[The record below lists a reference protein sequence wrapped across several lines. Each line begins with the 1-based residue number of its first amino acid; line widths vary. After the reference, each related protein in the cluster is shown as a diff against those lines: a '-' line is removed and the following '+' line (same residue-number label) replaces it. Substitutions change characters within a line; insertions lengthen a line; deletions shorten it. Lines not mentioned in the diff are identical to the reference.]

1 MNGQVVWIEK
11 RYYRDLQVADL
22 ALIDWTMNVYEPED
36 WEKELFDKVVIIP
49 LED

>member
-1 MNGQVVWIEK
+1 MKGQVVWIEK
-11 RYYRDLQVADL
+11 RYYSDGAMFESGIASWEIHDE
-22 ALIDWTMNVYEPED
+22 EPED